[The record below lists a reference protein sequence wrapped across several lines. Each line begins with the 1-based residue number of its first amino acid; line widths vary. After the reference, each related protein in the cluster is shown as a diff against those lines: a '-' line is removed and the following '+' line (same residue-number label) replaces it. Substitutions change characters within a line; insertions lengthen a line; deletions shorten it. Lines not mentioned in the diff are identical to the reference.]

1 MSGLIVIPAVV
12 AGIILVKDALYDPTP
27 EPEPVKEQ
35 IILLPGED
43 GSVGAVTVTSA
54 AGTQT
59 LDSAYAAVDV
69 TASGELAAAEE
80 SADSVAERF
89 GDVLDAAP
97 PPELSFVLYFES
109 GSGDQL
115 TAASQAKVD
124 ELRSILLR
132 RPAPEITVVGHTD
145 TVGDLEDNDSLS
157 LKRAESVKA
166 GIVDAGVSAVSIEAV
181 GRGER
186 ELLVPT
192 ADRVDEPRNRRVE
205 ITIR

>member
-1 MSGLIVIPAVV
+1 MFGLFLIPVVIVA
-12 AGIILVKDALYDPTP
+12 AALLL
-27 EPEPVKEQ
+27 EPEPVKPDPVQEQ

-59 LDSAYAAVDV
+59 LDRAYEAVDV
-69 TASGELAAAEE
+69 TASGQLAAAQE
-80 SADSVAERF
+80 SEASVAERF
-89 GDVLDAAP
+89 GEVLEATP
-97 PPELSFVLYFES
+97 PPEVTFSLYFES
-109 GSGDQL
+109 GSSDTL
-115 TAASQAKVD
+115 TPASQAKVA
-124 ELRSILLR
+124 ELRELLAE
-132 RPAPEITVVGHTD
+132 RPAPEIAVVGHTD
-145 TVGDLEDNDSLS
+145 TVGDLEDNDRLS
-157 LKRAESVKA
+157 LERARAVA
-166 GIVDAGVSAVSIEAV
+166 AQVQAAGVSAVSIQAS